1 MSAAAQVVT
10 LRVLRSTLA
19 IAAVVLG
26 VVPALAQRTP
36 EPRPDTAEFLPHYT
50 FNLAGAALSSDD
62 QAFSWDTHFG
72 GEVEIVDYVIGRAAF
87 LADYQAVLGSEF
99 RPFDPNQ
106 GNYLLDLS
114 GSLRAPAGVEL
125 VGVFHHVSRH
135 LSDRYKRF
143 PIAWNMLQARALR
156 RFTAGAGTTIDVRA
170 DVGKVVAHTYVD
182 YEWEGDLEF
191 VVRHPVTP
199 HVGLY
204 AKALGQTM
212 GVDPL
217 VKSRTRQDGGRIE
230 GGFRFTGGKQGS
242 LELYVGYEKM
252 IDASL
257 IDFQPRQWAFAGFR
271 IVGN

>member
-1 MSAAAQVVT
+1 MSDAAKIVIRWFGRGAG
-10 LRVLRSTLA
+10 VLALA
-19 IAAVVLG
+19 LCAAV
-26 VVPALAQRTP
+26 PARAQRTP
-36 EPRPDTAEFLPHYT
+36 EAPPAHAEFLPHYT
-50 FNLAGAALSSDD
+50 FNLAGAAIGSSD

-72 GEVEIVDYVIGRAAF
+72 GEVEIIDYVLGRAAF
-87 LADYQAVLGSEF
+87 LADYQAILGSEF

-114 GSLRAPAGVEL
+114 GSLRAPAGVEF
-125 VGVFHHVSRH
+125 VGVFHHISRH

-156 RFTAGAGTTIDVRA
+156 RFAAGSGTTVDVRA
-170 DVGKVVAHTYVD
+170 DIGKVVAQTYVD
-182 YEWEGDLEF
+182 YSWEGDLEF
-191 VVRHPVTP
+191 VVRHAVTP

-212 GVDPL
+212 GVDESL
-217 VKSRTRQDGGRIE
+217 KRTRQDGGRVE
-230 GGFRFTGGKQGS
+230 GGVRLTGGQQGS
-242 LELYVGYEKM
+242 VELYVGYEKM